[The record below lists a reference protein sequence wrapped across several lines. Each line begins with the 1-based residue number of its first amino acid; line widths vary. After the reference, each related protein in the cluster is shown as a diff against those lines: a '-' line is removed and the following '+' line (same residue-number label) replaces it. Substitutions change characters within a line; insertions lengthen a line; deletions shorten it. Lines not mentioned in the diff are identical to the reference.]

1 MRWVAVLPGDSIET
15 QKCDA
20 LADEHQYEWHAG
32 MLTAVPSAATATVPN
47 AATATV
53 PNAAT
58 ATVPNAATATVPS
71 AAAATA
77 DLGVEIERAGRHD
90 RLAAHDDPLRAVSA
104 TCIKMRYIFIE
115 WV

>member
-1 MRWVAVLPGDSIET
+1 MRWVAVLPGGSIET

-32 MLTAVPSAATATVPN
+32 MLTTVPSAATATVPN

-53 PNAAT
+53 PR
-58 ATVPNAATATVPS
+58 

-104 TCIKMRYIFIE
+104 TCIKMRDIFIE

>member
-32 MLTAVPSAATATVPN
+32 MLTAVPS
-47 AATATV
+47 
-53 PNAAT
+53 AAT